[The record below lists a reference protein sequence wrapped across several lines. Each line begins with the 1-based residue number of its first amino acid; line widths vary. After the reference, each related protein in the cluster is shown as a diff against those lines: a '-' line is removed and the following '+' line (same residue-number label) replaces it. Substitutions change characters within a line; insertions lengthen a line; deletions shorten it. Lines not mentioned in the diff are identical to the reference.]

1 MSFMFIN
8 KTKRIITAAFKDLSR
23 NIWLNM
29 VTIIII
35 VIALFTVATML
46 AVDKIGSY
54 ALNTLQEKID
64 ISIQFKDDA
73 GEEKILELKKDL
85 GELEE
90 VKSVEY
96 ISKEQALINFREA
109 HKDNEYI
116 DQSLEEL
123 GENPLFA
130 VLNVKAKSLGQ
141 YGAIDDYINNN
152 ENYKDIIES
161 VNFKENEKAINNF
174 SGILKTVQDGIFG
187 LTALFILISVMIAFN
202 TIRLAMYTHKMEIEI
217 MRLVGASNWFIK
229 MPFIV
234 EGAIFGIIGCAITFV
249 FIFPAVMYISPKVSQ
264 FLPGFDLQNYFMSDF
279 PRIAGVLLL
288 SGIAL
293 GVISS
298 LIAIRRYLKI

>member
-1 MSFMFIN
+1 MIIN
-8 KTKRIITAAFKDLSR
+8 KSKRIITAAFKDLSR

-29 VTIIII
+29 ATIIII

-46 AVDKIGSY
+46 AVDRVGSY

-64 ISIQFKDDA
+64 ISVQFEDDA
-73 GEEKILELKKDL
+73 GEEKILEFKEDL
-85 GELEE
+85 EELEE

-141 YGAIDDYINNN
+141 YEAIDDYIKNN

-174 SGILKTVQDGIFG
+174 SSILKTVKEGMFG
-187 LTALFILISVMIAFN
+187 LTALFILIGIMIAFN
-202 TIRLAMYTHKMEIEI
+202 TIRLAMYAHKIEIEI

-234 EGAIFGIIGCAITFV
+234 EGAIFGIIGCAITLV
-249 FIFPAVMYISPKVSQ
+249 FIFPIVMYISPKVSQ
-264 FLPGFDLQNYFMSDF
+264 FLPGFDLQNYFMGDF
-279 PRIAGVLLL
+279 LKIAGVLLI

>member
-1 MSFMFIN
+1 MVFN
-8 KTKRIITAAFKDLSR
+8 KAKRIITTAFRDLSR

-29 VTIIII
+29 ATIIII

-64 ISIQFKDDA
+64 ISIQFEDDA
-73 GEEKILELKKDL
+73 SEEKILEFKEDIE
-85 GELEE
+85 ELEE

-141 YGAIDDYINNN
+141 YGAIDDYIGNNK
-152 ENYKDIIES
+152 NYEDIVES

-174 SGILKTVQDGIFG
+174 SSILKTVKEGIFG
-187 LTALFILISVMIAFN
+187 LTMLFILISIMIAFN
-202 TIRLAMYTHKMEIEI
+202 TIRLAMYAHKMEIEI

-249 FIFPAVMYISPKVSQ
+249 FIFPIVMYISPKVSQ
-264 FLPGFDLQNYFMSDF
+264 FLPGFDLQNYFISDF
-279 PRIAGVLLL
+279 PGIAAVLLF

>member
-1 MSFMFIN
+1 MLIN
-8 KTKRIITAAFKDLSR
+8 KTKRIITTAFKDLSR

-35 VIALFTVATML
+35 VIALFTITTML
-46 AVDKIGSY
+46 AVDKIGGY

-73 GEEKILELKKDL
+73 SEEKILELKEDL
-85 GELEE
+85 EDLEE
-90 VKSVEY
+90 VRIVEY
-96 ISKEQALINFREA
+96 ISKEQALINFKEA
-109 HKDNEYI
+109 HKNNEYI

-130 VLNVKAKSLGQ
+130 VLNVKAKSLEQ

-152 ENYKDIIES
+152 ENYQDIIES
-161 VNFKENEKAINNF
+161 VNFKENERAINNF
-174 SGILKTVQDGIFG
+174 SGILKTVKDGIFG
-187 LTALFILISVMIAFN
+187 LTALFILISIMIAFN

-234 EGAIFGIIGCAITFV
+234 EGAIFGIIGCAITFA
-249 FIFPAVMYISPKVSQ
+249 FIFPVVMYISPKVSQ
-264 FLPGFDLQNYFMSDF
+264 FLPGFDLQNYFMNDF
-279 PRIAGVLLL
+279 PRIAGVLLI
-288 SGIAL
+288 SGMAL

>member
-1 MSFMFIN
+1 MIIN
-8 KTKRIITAAFKDLSR
+8 KSKRIIIAAFRDLSR

-29 VTIIII
+29 ATIIII
-35 VIALFTVATML
+35 IIALFTVATML
-46 AVDKIGSY
+46 AVDKIGNY
-54 ALNTLQEKID
+54 ALNALQEKID
-64 ISIQFKDDA
+64 ITIQFKDDA
-73 GEEKILELKKDL
+73 NEEKILEFKEDLEGLK
-85 GELEE
+85 E
-90 VKSVEY
+90 VRSVEY
-96 ISKEQALINFREA
+96 ISKEQALINFKET
-109 HKDNEYI
+109 HQDNKYI

-130 VLNVKAKSLGQ
+130 VLNVKAESLGQ
-141 YGAIDDYINNN
+141 YETIDNYINSN

-161 VNFKENEKAINNF
+161 VNFKENERAINNF
-174 SGILKTVQDGIFG
+174 SDILKTIKEGIFG
-187 LTALFILISVMIAFN
+187 LTILFILISIMIAFN
-202 TIRLAMYTHKMEIEI
+202 TIRLAMYAHRMEIEI

-234 EGAIFGIIGCAITFV
+234 EGAIFGIIGCAITLV
-249 FIFPAVMYISPKVSQ
+249 FIFPIIMYISPRISQ

-279 PRIAGVLLL
+279 PKIASVLLL

>member
-1 MSFMFIN
+1 MIIN
-8 KTKRIITAAFKDLSR
+8 KSKRIITAAFKDLSR

-29 VTIIII
+29 ATIIII

-46 AVDKIGSY
+46 AVDRVGSY

-64 ISIQFKDDA
+64 ISVQFEDDA
-73 GEEKILELKKDL
+73 GEEKILEFKEDL
-85 GELEE
+85 EELEE

-141 YGAIDDYINNN
+141 YEAIDDYIKNN

-174 SGILKTVQDGIFG
+174 SSILKTVKEGMFG
-187 LTALFILISVMIAFN
+187 LTALFILIGIMIAFN
-202 TIRLAMYTHKMEIEI
+202 TIRLAMYAHKIEIEI

-234 EGAIFGIIGCAITFV
+234 EGAIFGIIGCAITLV
-249 FIFPAVMYISPKVSQ
+249 FIFPIVMYISPKVSQ
-264 FLPGFDLQNYFMSDF
+264 FLPGFDLQNYFIGDF
-279 PRIAGVLLL
+279 LKIAGVLLI